1 MCTDVW
7 IDRHVYRY
15 VYKHACTHAYGHV
28 HRRASRHVGQA
39 MFAGIAVG
47 GSVGDARPC
56 QCRRACTAFF
66 VLVLRDGIV
75 DRPPQL
81 SHERTEHLQ
90 RVLAATANRHIR
102 TDVATRRRRLSSQPA
117 GRDGPPP
124 QPCGSRARRMVR
136 GGGGSILR
144 GTALSEETADGYCA
158 RHRLLQTGHA
168 EDRQLPYVYTYVY
181 THMPMHRSP
190 YMSIRT
196 HPYTCMCTHVYAH
209 VHTHLQVAE
218 YRIACALTEELCLQQ
233 LVKRPT
239 PLEVAVVA
247 AVPRP

>member
-1 MCTDVW
+1 MHTYVCTDVW
-7 IDRHVYRY
+7 IEREVYRY

-102 TDVATRRRRLSSQPA
+102 TDVATRRRRLSSQSA

-124 QPCGSRARRMVR
+124 QPCSSRTRRMVC
-136 GGGGSILR
+136 GGRLDSAGHGPERRDRRRILR
-144 GTALSEETADGYCA
+144 SPPSPANRTRRGSTATICLYIC
-158 RHRLLQTGHA
+158 L
-168 EDRQLPYVYTYVY
+168 YTYAHAQVSVHVY
-181 THMPMHRSP
+181 THT
-190 YMSIRT
+190 SI
-196 HPYTCMCTHVYAH
+196 HMH
-209 VHTHLQVAE
+209 VHTCLRTCPHTPAG
-218 YRIACALTEELCLQQ
+218 RGISNRLCSYG
-233 LVKRPT
+233 R
-239 PLEVAVVA
+239 
-247 AVPRP
+247 AVPSAAR